1 MKNKRTTSETARH
14 VGIHL
19 STLQR
24 WIAERR
30 ISAPEATLIGAV
42 GYRLWS
48 KDDIERL
55 KKVKESLY
63 CKGRGRRK
71 KPRD

>member
-1 MKNKRTTSETARH
+1 LKAQCTTAEAAEK
-14 VGIHL
+14 VGIHV

-24 WIAERR
+24 WIAEGKVN
-30 ISAPEATLIGAV
+30 APEPTLIGAV

-48 KDDIERL
+48 PDDIAKLR
-55 KKVKESLY
+55 KVKESIY

-71 KPRD
+71 K